1 MERWEAINK
10 YTGVS
15 YGLFTDD
22 YKNAIE
28 SDPATKGRHVWKE
41 VLPANPQKPETL
53 KAFQKEGEIKKGT
66 SYKQGESE

>member
-1 MERWEAINK
+1 
-10 YTGVS
+10 
-15 YGLFTDD
+15 LFTDD

-41 VLPANPQKPETL
+41 VIPAQIQTPE
-53 KAFQKEGEIKKGT
+53 AIRPFQKDGENKKGT